1 MKKIISLALIAVLC
15 LSFLIACG
23 GGPIANGT
31 YANEDGNEI
40 VVKGN
45 TMTMVETE
53 DNESVKMTYT
63 YEVNEDKTKITLTF
77 DEVEY
82 NGDDEEIKASI
93 EAMKEQMTKDEN
105 KTQEL
110 AIEIT
115 DNAFTLDYGHDYKV
129 TFTKK

>member
-1 MKKIISLALIAVLC
+1 MKKIISFALVAVLC
-15 LSFLIACG
+15 HSFLVACG

-31 YANEDGNEI
+31 YANKDGQEI

-45 TMTMVETE
+45 TMSMVETE
-53 DNESVKMTYT
+53 GEDSVKMTYT
-63 YEVNEDKTKITLTF
+63 YEVNDDKTKITLTF
-77 DEVEY
+77 DKVEY
-82 NGDDEEIKASI
+82 DGDKQEIKDSI
-93 EAMKEQMTKDEN
+93 KEMEEAMAKEDA

-110 AIEIT
+110 GIEIT